1 MARESEKGVRNQMKK
16 KIYID
21 AGHGGDSI
29 GASYKGRLEQD
40 DVLKLALAIGKLL
53 KTQPN
58 VEVKYSRTTNV
69 NPDLTGRCKEAN
81 AWGADYFISIH
92 RDACAPNVAQGATAY
107 VYSKVETNGVTY
119 NKAKTIVD
127 GLSAAAGFK
136 NRGVKKGA
144 VSYTDFAVNRVT
156 NMSSVLLEVGF
167 IDSDTDNKIFDEKF
181 EDMVLAISK
190 GLCAAVG
197 EKFII
202 PGDVNSDGKV
212 DVEDARLILRYAV
225 GLETMSE
232 NIKAIADM
240 NGDGQVTVADA
251 REALRQAVGLE

>member
-1 MARESEKGVRNQMKK
+1 MKK

-40 DVLKLALAIGKLL
+40 DVLKLSLAVGKLL

-58 VEVKYSRTTNV
+58 IEVKYSRTTNV

-81 AWGADYFISIH
+81 KWSADYFISIH
-92 RDACAPNVAQGATAY
+92 RDACAPNVAQGVTGY
-107 VYSKVETNGVTY
+107 VYSKVETNGTTY

-127 GLSAAAGFK
+127 NLANAAGFK
-136 NRGVKKGA
+136 NRGVKRGA
-144 VSYTDFAVNRVT
+144 VSYADFAVNRVT

-167 IDSDTDNKIFDEKF
+167 IDSDKDNRIFDEMF
-181 EDMVLAISK
+181 EEMALAIAK

-197 EKFII
+197 EKYVIL
-202 PGDVNSDGKV
+202 GDVNGDGKV
-212 DVEDARLILRYAV
+212 DVSDARQILRYAV
-225 GLETMSE
+225 GLDIMNE
-232 NIKAIADM
+232 NLKAIADI
-240 NGDGQVTVADA
+240 NGDGKVDVSDA
-251 REALRQAVGLE
+251 REALRKATGLEK

>member
-1 MARESEKGVRNQMKK
+1 MKK

-29 GASYKGRLEQD
+29 GASYRGRLEQD
-40 DVLKLALAIGKLL
+40 DVLKLALAVGKLL

-58 VEVKYSRTTNV
+58 VEVKYSRTTNI

-107 VYSKVETNGVTY
+107 VYSKVETDGVTY
-119 NKAKTIVD
+119 NKAKGIVD
-127 GLSAAAGFK
+127 GLCSAAGFR

-181 EDMVLAISK
+181 EDMALAIAK

-197 EKFII
+197 EKFVIS
-202 PGDVNSDGKV
+202 GDINEDGKV
-212 DVEDARLILRYAV
+212 DITDARLILRYAV
-225 GLETMSE
+225 GLETMND
-232 NIKAIADM
+232 NIKAIADI

-251 REALRQAVGLE
+251 REVLRQAIGLE

>member
-1 MARESEKGVRNQMKK
+1 MKK

-21 AGHGGDSI
+21 VGHGGDSI

-58 VEVKYSRTTNV
+58 VEVKYSRTTNI

-107 VYSKVETNGVTY
+107 VYSKVETDGVTY
-119 NKAKTIVD
+119 NKAKDIVD
-127 GLSAAAGFK
+127 RLCSVAGFR

-181 EDMVLAISK
+181 EDMALAIAK

-197 EKFII
+197 EKFVI
-202 PGDVNSDGKV
+202 PGDVNEDGKV
-212 DVEDARLILRYAV
+212 DITDARLILRYAV
-225 GLETMSE
+225 GLETMND
-232 NIKAIADM
+232 NIKAIADI

-251 REALRQAVGLE
+251 REVLRQAVGLE

>member
-1 MARESEKGVRNQMKK
+1 MKK

-58 VEVKYSRTTNV
+58 VEVKYSRTTNI

-81 AWGADYFISIH
+81 TWGADYFISIH

-107 VYSKVETNGVTY
+107 VYSKVETDGVTY
-119 NKAKTIVD
+119 NKAKGIVD
-127 GLSAAAGFK
+127 GLCSAAGFR

-167 IDSDTDNKIFDEKF
+167 IDSDIDNKIFDEKF
-181 EDMVLAISK
+181 EDIALAIAK

-197 EKFII
+197 EKFVI
-202 PGDVNSDGKV
+202 PGDVNEDGKV
-212 DVEDARLILRYAV
+212 DITDARLILRYAV
-225 GLETMSE
+225 GLETMND
-232 NIKAIADM
+232 NIKAIADI
-240 NGDGQVTVADA
+240 NSDGQVTVADA
-251 REALRQAVGLE
+251 REVLRQAVGLE

>member
-1 MARESEKGVRNQMKK
+1 MKK

-29 GASYKGRLEQD
+29 GASYRGRLEQD

-58 VEVKYSRTTNV
+58 VEVKYSRTTNI

-107 VYSKVETNGVTY
+107 VYSKVETDGVTY
-119 NKAKTIVD
+119 NKAKGIVD
-127 GLSAAAGFK
+127 GLCSAVGFR

-167 IDSDTDNKIFDEKF
+167 IDSDIDNKIFDEKF
-181 EDMVLAISK
+181 EDMALAIAK

-197 EKFII
+197 EKFVI
-202 PGDVNSDGKV
+202 PGDVNEDGKV
-212 DVEDARLILRYAV
+212 DITDARLILRYAV
-225 GLETMSE
+225 GLETMND
-232 NIKAIADM
+232 NIKAIADI

-251 REALRQAVGLE
+251 REVLRQAVGLE

>member
-1 MARESEKGVRNQMKK
+1 MKK

-40 DVLKLALAIGKLL
+40 DVLKLALAVGKLL
-53 KTQPN
+53 KTQPS
-58 VEVKYSRTTNV
+58 VEVKYSRTTNT

-107 VYSKVETNGVTY
+107 VYSKVETDGVTY
-119 NKAKTIVD
+119 NKAKDIVD
-127 GLSAAAGFK
+127 KLCSAAGFR

-181 EDMVLAISK
+181 EDIALAIAK

-202 PGDVNSDGKV
+202 PGDVNEDGKV
-212 DVEDARLILRYAV
+212 DTIDARLILRYAV
-225 GLETMSE
+225 GLETMND
-232 NIKAIADM
+232 NIKAIADI

-251 REALRQAVGLE
+251 REVLRQAIGLE

>member
-1 MARESEKGVRNQMKK
+1 MKK

-58 VEVKYSRTTNV
+58 VEVKYSRTTNI

-107 VYSKVETNGVTY
+107 VYSKVETDGVTY
-119 NKAKTIVD
+119 NKAKDIVD
-127 GLSAAAGFK
+127 RLCSVAGFR

-167 IDSDTDNKIFDEKF
+167 IDSDIDNKIFDEKF
-181 EDMVLAISK
+181 EDIALAIAK

-197 EKFII
+197 EKFVIS
-202 PGDVNSDGKV
+202 GDINEDGKV
-212 DVEDARLILRYAV
+212 DITDARLILRYAV
-225 GLETMSE
+225 GLETMND
-232 NIKAIADM
+232 NIKAIADI

-251 REALRQAVGLE
+251 REVLRQAIGLE

>member
-1 MARESEKGVRNQMKK
+1 MKK

-40 DVLKLALAIGKLL
+40 DVLKLALAVGKLL
-53 KTQPN
+53 KIQPN
-58 VEVKYSRTTNV
+58 IEVKYSRITNV

-92 RDACAPNVAQGATAY
+92 RDACAPNVAQGVTAY
-107 VYSKVETNGVTY
+107 VYSKVETGGITY
-119 NKAKTIVD
+119 NKAKNIVD

-167 IDSDTDNKIFDEKF
+167 IDSDIDNRIFDEKF
-181 EDMVLAISK
+181 EDMALAIAK

-197 EKFII
+197 EKFVILGDANGDGKI
-202 PGDVNSDGKV
+202 DVN
-212 DVEDARLILRYAV
+212 DARLILRYAV
-225 GLETMSE
+225 GLETANE
-232 NIKAIADM
+232 NLKAIADV
-240 NGDGQVTVADA
+240 NGDGKITVDDA
-251 REALRQAVGLE
+251 REVLRQATGIK

>member
-1 MARESEKGVRNQMKK
+1 MKK

-40 DVLKLALAIGKLL
+40 DVLKLALAVGKLL
-53 KTQPN
+53 KIQPN

-92 RDACAPNVAQGATAY
+92 RDACAPNVARGVTAY
-107 VYSKVETNGVTY
+107 VYSKVETGGITY
-119 NKAKTIVD
+119 NKAKNIVD
-127 GLSAAAGFK
+127 GLSVAAGFK

-181 EDMVLAISK
+181 EDMALAIAK

-197 EKFII
+197 EKFVIL
-202 PGDVNSDGKV
+202 GDVNRDGKV
-212 DVEDARLILRYAV
+212 DVNDARLILRYAV
-225 GLETMSE
+225 GLETANE
-232 NIKAIADM
+232 NLKAIADI
-240 NGDGQVTVADA
+240 NSDGKITVDDA
-251 REALRQAVGLE
+251 REVLRQATGIK

>member
-1 MARESEKGVRNQMKK
+1 MKK

-40 DVLKLALAIGKLL
+40 DVLKLALAVGKLL

-58 VEVKYSRTTNV
+58 VEIKYSRTTNT

-92 RDACAPNVAQGATAY
+92 RDACAPNVAQGVTAY
-107 VYSKVETNGVTY
+107 VYSKVETGGITY
-119 NKAKTIVD
+119 NKAKSIVD
-127 GLSAAAGFK
+127 ELSVAAGFK

-156 NMSSVLLEVGF
+156 NMSSMLLEVGF
-167 IDSDTDNKIFDEKF
+167 IDSDIDNKIFDEKF
-181 EDMVLAISK
+181 ENMALAIAK

-197 EKFII
+197 EKFVI
-202 PGDVNSDGKV
+202 PGDVNEDGKV
-212 DVEDARLILRYAV
+212 DITDARLILRYAV
-225 GLETMSE
+225 GLETMND
-232 NIKAIADM
+232 NIKAIADI
-240 NGDGQVTVADA
+240 NGDGQITVADA
-251 REALRQAVGLE
+251 REVLRQAVGLE

>member
-1 MARESEKGVRNQMKK
+1 MKK

-29 GASYKGRLEQD
+29 GASYRGRLEQD

-58 VEVKYSRTTNV
+58 VEVKYSRTTNI

-107 VYSKVETNGVTY
+107 VYSKVETDGVTY
-119 NKAKTIVD
+119 NKAKDIVD
-127 GLSAAAGFK
+127 RLCSAAGFR

-167 IDSDTDNKIFDEKF
+167 IDSDIDNKIFDEKF
-181 EDMVLAISK
+181 EDIALAIAK
-190 GLCAAVG
+190 ELCAAVG
-197 EKFII
+197 EKFVI
-202 PGDVNSDGKV
+202 PGDVNEDGKV
-212 DVEDARLILRYAV
+212 DITDARLILRYAV
-225 GLETMSE
+225 GLETMND
-232 NIKAIADM
+232 NIKAIADI

-251 REALRQAVGLE
+251 REVLRQAVGLE

>member
-1 MARESEKGVRNQMKK
+1 MKK

-29 GASYKGRLEQD
+29 GASYRGRLEQD

-58 VEVKYSRTTNV
+58 VEVKYSRTTNI

-107 VYSKVETNGVTY
+107 VYSKVETDGVTY
-119 NKAKTIVD
+119 NKAKDIVD
-127 GLSAAAGFK
+127 RLCSAAGFR

-167 IDSDTDNKIFDEKF
+167 IDSDIDNKIFDEKF
-181 EDMVLAISK
+181 EDMALAIAK

-197 EKFII
+197 EKFVI
-202 PGDVNSDGKV
+202 PGDVNEDGKV
-212 DVEDARLILRYAV
+212 DITDARLILRYAV
-225 GLETMSE
+225 GLETMND
-232 NIKAIADM
+232 NIKAIADI

-251 REALRQAVGLE
+251 REVLRQAVGLE

>member
-1 MARESEKGVRNQMKK
+1 MK

-40 DVLKLALAIGKLL
+40 DVLKLALAVGKIL

-58 VEVKYSRTTNV
+58 IEIKYSRTTSV
-69 NPDLTGRCKEAN
+69 NPDLTKRCEEAN
-81 AWGADYFISIH
+81 NWGADYFISIH
-92 RDACAPNVAQGATAY
+92 RDACSPNVAQGVTGY

-127 GLSAAAGFK
+127 NLCTVGFK

-144 VSYTDFAVNRVT
+144 VSYTDYAVNRIT

-167 IDSDTDNKIFDEKF
+167 IDSDADNKIFDEKF
-181 EDMVLAISK
+181 EDMALTIAK
-190 GLCAAVG
+190 GLCAAVD
-197 EKFII
+197 ETYIL
-202 PGDVNSDGKV
+202 PGDVNQDGKV
-212 DVEDARLILRYAV
+212 DVADARLALRYAV
-225 GLETMSE
+225 ALETANE
-232 NIKAIADM
+232 NIKAIADID
-240 NGDGQVTVADA
+240 GDGAISVADA
-251 REALRQAVGLE
+251 REILRIAVGNK

>member
-1 MARESEKGVRNQMKK
+1 MKK

-40 DVLKLALAIGKLL
+40 DVLKLALAVGKLL

-58 VEVKYSRTTNV
+58 VEVKYSRTTNT

-107 VYSKVETNGVTY
+107 VYSKVETDGVTY
-119 NKAKTIVD
+119 NKAKGIVD
-127 GLSAAAGFK
+127 RLCSAAGFK

-167 IDSDTDNKIFDEKF
+167 IDSDIDNKIFDDKF
-181 EDMVLAISK
+181 EDIALAIAK
-190 GLCAAVG
+190 GLSAAVG
-197 EKFII
+197 EKFVI
-202 PGDVNSDGKV
+202 PGDVNEDGKV
-212 DVEDARLILRYAV
+212 DITDARIILRYAV
-225 GLETMSE
+225 GLETMND
-232 NIKAIADM
+232 NIKAIADI

-251 REALRQAVGLE
+251 REVLRQAVGLE

>member
-1 MARESEKGVRNQMKK
+1 MKK

-29 GASYKGRLEQD
+29 GASYRGRLEQD

-58 VEVKYSRTTNV
+58 VEVKYSRTTNI

-92 RDACAPNVAQGATAY
+92 RDACAPNVAQGVTAY
-107 VYSKVETNGVTY
+107 VYSKVETDGVTY
-119 NKAKTIVD
+119 NKAKDIVD
-127 GLSAAAGFK
+127 GLCSAAGFR

-167 IDSDTDNKIFDEKF
+167 IDSDIDNKIFDEKF
-181 EDMVLAISK
+181 EDMALAIAK

-197 EKFII
+197 EKFVI
-202 PGDVNSDGKV
+202 PGDVNEDGKV
-212 DVEDARLILRYAV
+212 DITDARLILRYAV
-225 GLETMSE
+225 GLETMND
-232 NIKAIADM
+232 NIKAIADI

-251 REALRQAVGLE
+251 REVLRQAVGLE